1 MKLKKWGYKNRFYL
15 LAFAIPLLV
24 LTIAYIAM
32 GVWPFGERQ
41 VQIID
46 SYHQYAPFFS
56 EFYRKVWSGESLLY
70 SINGGLGMN
79 FWAIVAYY
87 LASPLN
93 LLILLFPRNYVLE
106 GFTFVLMLK
115 IAFSGLTFSY
125 YISKKFKRY
134 DVSIVYFA
142 LFYALCGWML
152 GYNWNVMWM
161 DCAALLPLIVLG
173 VDRLIKEGKGLLYG
187 ITLGIAI
194 FSNYY
199 IAVMICMFLVL
210 YFFVAFFE
218 NRRIYSKR
226 ANKMVKK
233 TIGLFVHRGLLFA
246 GYSLLAGAFGA
257 VMILPTL
264 SALSVSNSASSTFPT
279 TIKFYN
285 SWTEMIAQQFAFVKP
300 TDLSGQPNLYFG
312 VFTLGLVFLYIFRKG
327 IPWSTKILKLLL
339 LAFLVFS
346 TNFRILDYIWHGF
359 HFPNSLP
366 ARFTF
371 IYAFLALSIAYES
384 FMAIRKCAFWQ
395 LVLCMLAVP
404 TALVVWCVLEKS
416 AGHEFYTYLITG
428 VFIDIYFILACVYKN
443 AYRRL
448 VTPVDE
454 TEVTELQDEALAEHD
469 KLSESE
475 EICRR
480 RWSVKQ
486 LAWVILLAVAL
497 EAGGNGIY
505 GLCENGTIN
514 RTSYNKYLNSSREL
528 KELTDHLE
536 QNGFYR
542 MELDTFNGRN
552 NNMWLDYPGVSL
564 FASTMGA
571 DINDLMGKLG
581 YFEATNKYSYV
592 GATSLT
598 DSILGVKFLVDTD
611 ELDSIRTFNHIYTV
625 DKQHLYENPYALSLG
640 FMVDESY
647 ADWEYDGATPQAV
660 LNDFVCAATDVSGT
674 LFTNVSMPQAIE
686 ENCTVVNDEANK
698 YVWKKDAKSDDASVK
713 FSLDITDGQNYYIY
727 YQAST
732 CDKLKVSRNDA
743 VQSYSD
749 TRGHFVEL
757 GNDGHI
763 DLEFI
768 TDDEHTSGNIKIW
781 LLTYDNAVFEA
792 FYNEVKDQ
800 QLVIEDYSSTHVK
813 SFIDVTES
821 GLLFTSI
828 PYDEGWT
835 VKVDGQEVET
845 KSVDGTLLYIE
856 LENGHHTIEMNYMP
870 GGFIPGL
877 ILTLGS
883 CLIFAV
889 IIVVKSKKYC
899 RRKKCLNK

>member
-1 MKLKKWGYKNRFYL
+1 MKLKTWGYNNRFYL
-15 LAFAIPLLV
+15 MAFFIPLLA

-56 EFYRKVWSGESLLY
+56 EFYRKIWSGESLLY
-70 SINGGLGMN
+70 SVNGGLGMN

-134 DVSIVYFA
+134 DVTIVYFA
-142 LFYALCGWML
+142 LFYALCGWTL
-152 GYNWNVMWM
+152 GYNWNIMWL
-161 DCAALLPLIVLG
+161 DCAALLPLIILG
-173 VDRLIKEGKGLLYG
+173 VDRLIKEGRGLLYG

-194 FSNYY
+194 FTNYY

-226 ANKMVKK
+226 AKKMVKK
-233 TIGLFVHRGLLFA
+233 TFGLFVDRGLKFA
-246 GYSLLAGAFGA
+246 GYSLLAGALGA

-264 SALSVSNSASSTFPT
+264 SALSVSNSADSAFPT
-279 TIKFYN
+279 NIKFYN
-285 SWTEMIAQQFAFVKP
+285 SVTEMIAQQFAFVKP

-312 VFTLGLVFLYIFRKG
+312 VFTLGLVLLYIFRKG
-327 IPWSTKILKLLL
+327 IPWSTKILKLFL

-384 FMAIRKCAFWQ
+384 FIALRKYAFWQ
-395 LVLCMLAVP
+395 LCLMMLAVP

-428 VFIDIYFILACVYKN
+428 IFIDIYFVLVCIYKQ
-443 AYRRL
+443 RW
-448 VTPVDE
+448 PV
-454 TEVTELQDEALAEHD
+454 Q
-469 KLSESE
+469 K
-475 EICRR
+475 
-480 RWSVKQ
+480 
-486 LAWVILLAVAL
+486 LAWIILLAVAI

-505 GLCENGTIN
+505 GICENGTIN
-514 RTSYNKYLNSSREL
+514 RTSYNKYLNSSKEL

-536 QNGFYR
+536 QNRFYR

-552 NNMWLDYPGVSL
+552 NNMWLGYPGISL

-598 DSILGVKFLVDTD
+598 DSILGIRYLVDTD
-611 ELDSIRTFNHIYTV
+611 ETDSVRTFNYLYTS

-647 ADWEYDGATPQAV
+647 ADWNHDSGTPQTV
-660 LNDFVCAATDVSGT
+660 LNDFIYSTTDVNQT
-674 LFTNVSMPQAIE
+674 LFTNVSMPTAVE
-686 ENCTVVNDEANK
+686 ENCIVVNDEANK
-698 YVWKKDAKSDDASVK
+698 YVWKKDAKNDEASVK
-713 FSLDITDGQNYYIY
+713 FSMDIDDGKTYYIY

-732 CDKLKVSRNDA
+732 CDKLKVSRNDS

-757 GNDGHI
+757 GNSGHI

-768 TDDEHTSGNIKIW
+768 TDKEHTSGNIKIW
-781 LLTYDNAVFEA
+781 LLTYDHTVFDD
-792 FYNEVKDQ
+792 FYKEVKDC
-800 QLVIEDYSSTHVK
+800 QLNVTKFSPTHVK
-813 SFIDVTES
+813 GTIEAAED
-821 GLLFTSI
+821 GIMFTSM
-828 PYDEGWT
+828 PYDAGWR

-845 KSVDGTLLYIE
+845 QSVGGTLLYID
-856 LENGHHTIEMNYMP
+856 LEAGTHTIEMNYIP
-870 GGFIPGL
+870 GGFILGL
-877 ILTLGS
+877 LLSLGS
-883 CLIFAV
+883 CLIFA
-889 IIVVKSKKYC
+889 IIFIVKSKK
-899 RRKKCLNK
+899 RFR

>member
-1 MKLKKWGYKNRFYL
+1 MKLKTWGYKNRFYL
-15 LAFAIPLLV
+15 LAFFIPLLA

-56 EFYRKVWSGESLLY
+56 EFYRKIWSGESLLY
-70 SINGGLGMN
+70 SVNGGLGMN

-115 IAFSGLTFSY
+115 IAFSGMTFSY

-134 DVSIVYFA
+134 DVTIVYFA
-142 LFYALCGWML
+142 LFYALCGWTL
-152 GYNWNVMWM
+152 GYNWNVMWL
-161 DCAALLPLIVLG
+161 DCAALLPLIILG

-194 FSNYY
+194 ISNYY
-199 IAVMICMFLVL
+199 IAVMICIFLVL

-218 NRRIYSKR
+218 NRRIYSNR
-226 ANKMVKK
+226 AKGLVKK
-233 TIGLFVHRGLLFA
+233 TFGLFIHRGLIFA
-246 GYSLLAGAFGA
+246 GYSLLAGALGA

-264 SALSVSNSASSTFPT
+264 SALTVSNSADSTFPT

-285 SWTEMIAQQFAFVKP
+285 SVTEMIAQQFAFVKP

-327 IPWSTKILKLLL
+327 IPWSTKVLKLLL

-384 FMAIRKCAFWQ
+384 FIALRKYTFWQ
-395 LVLCMLAVP
+395 LILMILAVP
-404 TALVVWCVLEKS
+404 TALVLWCVLEKS

-428 VFIDIYFILACVYKN
+428 LFIDIYFILACIYKKS
-443 AYRRL
+443 YRPL
-448 VTPVDE
+448 GVP
-454 TEVTELQDEALAEHD
+454 VTEDELPTKRQWAP
-469 KLSESE
+469 
-475 EICRR
+475 
-480 RWSVKQ
+480 KQ
-486 LAWVILLAVAL
+486 LAWIILLAVVL

-514 RTSYNKYLNSSREL
+514 RTSYNKYLDSSREL

-536 QNGFYR
+536 KDNFYR
-542 MELDTFNGRN
+542 MELDVFNGRN

-571 DINDLMGKLG
+571 DINDLMGKIG

-598 DSILGVKFLVDTD
+598 DSILGVKYLVDTD
-611 ELDSIRTFNHIYTV
+611 EADSIRTFRHLYV
-625 DKQHLYENPYALSLG
+625 EDKQHLYENPYALSLG
-640 FMVDESY
+640 FMVDEEY
-647 ADWEYDGATPQAV
+647 ATWNHTASTSQAV
-660 LNDFVCAATDVSGT
+660 LNDFVHSTTDVSQL
-674 LFTNVSMPQAIE
+674 LFTDVTMPQAVE
-686 ENCTVVNDEANK
+686 DNCIVVNDEANK
-698 YVWKKDAKSDDASVK
+698 YVWKKDAQSDEASVK
-713 FSLDITDGQNYYIY
+713 FSIDITDGKTYYIY

-732 CDKLKVSRNDA
+732 CDKLKVSRNDS
-743 VQSYSD
+743 VQNYSD

-757 GNDGHI
+757 GDSGHM
-763 DLEFI
+763 DLEFV
-768 TDDEHTSGNIKIW
+768 TDKEHKSGTIKIW
-781 LLTYDNAVFEA
+781 LLSYDHSVFEA

-800 QLVIEDYSSTHVK
+800 QLVIETYSPTHVK
-813 SFIDVTES
+813 GTIDVLES
-821 GLLFTSI
+821 GIMFTSI
-828 PYDEGWT
+828 PYDSGWT
-835 VKVDGQEVET
+835 VTVDGQEAET
-845 KSVDGTLLYIE
+845 KSLDGSLLYID
-856 LENGHHTIEMNYMP
+856 LEAGHHTIEMDYMP

-877 ILTLGS
+877 FLTLGS
-883 CLIFAV
+883 CLIFVV
-889 IIVVKSKKYC
+889 IFVVKTKKRFRHC
-899 RRKKCLNK
+899 KCVNK